1 MDLKI
6 VKHSIDLMINA
17 AMRINSFN
25 IDNVHNLTVYDVDIL
40 RELVDDLKKNI
51 SDLELDA
58 IVLNSNSVDESRFL
72 LSKVL
77 FIIEPYYSDPSHKDL
92 IHIGSS
98 FYLSSIELE
107 IKDMT
112 LLQSTYLSDMES
124 LYYLFDFLHK
134 RISSSLSSVSR
145 SLNVYNTFNPAPGSV
160 LINSNCSLN
169 IQKGLDTERAQE
181 VLQRAVNANI
191 LDKQQ
196 SENNGMTTGKKSLP
210 LVLDNAKANDLLQ
223 KTITAKLCDDT
234 YNWLKTKAL
243 LAYYVDRA
251 SEYLGL
257 CMGEYDGKPKTSW
270 KPFETLFGII
280 GLSGSKRDYQKTGTF
295 PNGYRD
301 VDRLF
306 E

>member
-51 SDLELDA
+51 SDLKLDD

-124 LYYLFDFLHK
+124 LYYFFDFLHK

-169 IQKGLDTERAQE
+169 LPNGLDTESAQE

-191 LDKQQ
+191 LDKDYQCIELTSYQKRRFAELASEEIGIKSKWKTFEDLWGIKGLAQVKMYEADQ
-196 SENNGMTTGKKSLP
+196 SSLKII
-210 LVLDNAKANDLLQ
+210 DDLFT
-223 KTITAKLCDDT
+223 KDIIDTAKR
-234 YNWLKTKAL
+234 K
-243 LAYYVDRA
+243 
-251 SEYLGL
+251 
-257 CMGEYDGKPKTSW
+257 
-270 KPFETLFGII
+270 
-280 GLSGSKRDYQKTGTF
+280 
-295 PNGYRD
+295 
-301 VDRLF
+301 
-306 E
+306 

>member
-51 SDLELDA
+51 SDLKLDD

-124 LYYLFDFLHK
+124 LYYLFDFKFILC
-134 RISSSLSSVSR
+134 ISEFKCL
-145 SLNVYNTFNPAPGSV
+145 
-160 LINSNCSLN
+160 
-169 IQKGLDTERAQE
+169 
-181 VLQRAVNANI
+181 
-191 LDKQQ
+191 
-196 SENNGMTTGKKSLP
+196 
-210 LVLDNAKANDLLQ
+210 
-223 KTITAKLCDDT
+223 
-234 YNWLKTKAL
+234 
-243 LAYYVDRA
+243 
-251 SEYLGL
+251 
-257 CMGEYDGKPKTSW
+257 
-270 KPFETLFGII
+270 
-280 GLSGSKRDYQKTGTF
+280 
-295 PNGYRD
+295 
-301 VDRLF
+301 
-306 E
+306 

>member
-51 SDLELDA
+51 SDLELDD

-98 FYLSSIELE
+98 FYLNSIELE

-124 LYYLFDFLHK
+124 LYYFFDFLHK

-169 IQKGLDTERAQE
+169 VPKGLDTERAQE

-191 LDKQQ
+191 LDKDYQCIELTSYQKRRFAELASEEIGIKSRWKTFEDLWGIKGLAQVKMYEADQ
-196 SENNGMTTGKKSLP
+196 SSLKIIDA
-210 LVLDNAKANDLLQ
+210 LFSKDIID
-223 KTITAKLCDDT
+223 TAKR
-234 YNWLKTKAL
+234 K
-243 LAYYVDRA
+243 
-251 SEYLGL
+251 
-257 CMGEYDGKPKTSW
+257 
-270 KPFETLFGII
+270 
-280 GLSGSKRDYQKTGTF
+280 
-295 PNGYRD
+295 
-301 VDRLF
+301 
-306 E
+306 